1 MIYQLALRNNERACI
16 AGLHALQQVM
26 SKLGRTSFKSNDV
39 DIFTSLYFDDK
50 NIKILEQKFQQLC
63 SDHLF
68 MIDKLLESRSRVDGM
83 QQIWN
88 IEIFGLQRTGN
99 VSEV

>member
-1 MIYQLALRNNERACI
+1 
-16 AGLHALQQVM
+16 M
-26 SKLGRTSFKSNDV
+26 SKLGWMSFKSNDV

-50 NIKILEQKFQQLC
+50 NIKILKHKFQQLC

-68 MIDKLLESRSRVDGM
+68 MIDKLLESRSGVNGM

-88 IEIFGLQRTGN
+88 IAIFGLQCTGN

>member
-1 MIYQLALRNNERACI
+1 MIYQLALCNNKRACI

-26 SKLGRTSFKSNDV
+26 SELGWTSFKSNNV

-50 NIKILEQKFQQLC
+50 NIKILKQKFQQLC
-63 SDHLF
+63 SNHLF
-68 MIDKLLESRSRVDGM
+68 MTNKLLESRSRVDGM

-88 IEIFGLQRTGN
+88 IAIFGLQHTGN

>member
-16 AGLHALQQVM
+16 AGLHVLQQVM
-26 SKLGRTSFKSNDV
+26 SKLGWMSFKSNDI
-39 DIFTSLYFDDK
+39 DIFTSLYFDDE
-50 NIKILEQKFQQLC
+50 NIKILKHKFQQLC

-88 IEIFGLQRTGN
+88 IEIFGLQHTGN
-99 VSEV
+99 MPAV